1 MNAWMLL
8 QIILDLILGL
18 GLFIIF
24 KKSNKA
30 PKDDPRLSRG
40 LQLLQSKIAI
50 LEDLSDRTEVQV
62 SQLTALIDQKAREV
76 QSKIQAADKQIQ
88 AIQGSMEKSLE
99 VAKIFQDKIPHEEI
113 IERQNTMKYIQA
125 ARMAHK
131 GLSVEQIR
139 EEVDLPAGELDFIVK
154 VNRNQLM
161 FAEEE
166 LPAWAQEQGQEQ
178 ETDVTAAPA
187 ATSSN
192 LPASP
197 ADNPDATLE
206 QLGEKFRRV
215 QLSTTNKTETS
226 GVSIRKVEF
235 PRVQV

>member
-1 MNAWMLL
+1 MSAWILL
-8 QIILDLILGL
+8 QIILDLFLAV

-24 KKSNKA
+24 KKISKN

-62 SQLTALIDQKAREV
+62 GQLTAMIDQKAREV
-76 QSKIQAADKQIQ
+76 QAKIQAADKQIQ

-113 IERQNTMKYIQA
+113 IERQNSMKYIQA

-131 GLSVEQIR
+131 GLSVDQIR
-139 EEVDLPAGELDFIVK
+139 EEVDLPDGELDFIVK
-154 VNRNQLM
+154 INRNQLM

-166 LPAWAQEQGQEQ
+166 LPAWAKDENGAK
-178 ETDVTAAPA
+178 VAAPA
-187 ATSSN
+187 APVEK
-192 LPASP
+192 PAAAITSP
-197 ADNPDATLE
+197 ADNPEETLE

-215 QLSTTNKTETS
+215 QIPAMGKVEG
-226 GVSIRKVEF
+226 GVSIRKAEF
-235 PRVQV
+235 PRIEK